1 MQKGLAASVRGLNV
15 FDGLA
20 LLIAL
25 GLVGAG
31 FLIGTIGGG
40 GATGTTTSVELTVT
54 PDEQVRPLPPGA
66 TATFP
71 LYVKNTTDYGVRVAS
86 ISAGSSNAIE
96 GCPAGLV
103 TSAPVEGPAGFI
115 RPAGYRAYDV
125 SVTMATNVDDKC
137 KGQSFTV
144 PLTVELAS
152 PAADR

>member
-1 MQKGLAASVRGLNV
+1 MENGLGVSARRLNV

-20 LLIAL
+20 LLVAL

-40 GATGTTTSVELTVT
+40 ETGTTTSVELTVT
-54 PDEQVRPLPPGA
+54 PNEQVRPLPPGV

-71 LYVKNTTDYGVRVAS
+71 LYVHNTTDYGVRVAS

-96 GCPAGLV
+96 GCPAGIV
-103 TSAPVEGPAGFI
+103 TSAPVEGPTGFI
-115 RPAGYRAYDV
+115 RPAGYRTYDV
-125 SVTMATNVDDKC
+125 SVTMAANVDDKC
-137 KGQSFTV
+137 KGQSFTL

>member
-1 MQKGLAASVRGLNV
+1 MNNNVGASVRRLNV

-20 LLIAL
+20 LLLAL

-40 GATGTTTSVELTVT
+40 ETGTTTSAELTVT
-54 PDEQVRPLPPGA
+54 PSEVRPLSPGA

-71 LYVKNTTDYGVRVAS
+71 LYVNNTTDSGVRVAS
-86 ISAGSSNAIE
+86 ISAGSSMATAD
-96 GCPAGLV
+96 GCPTGIV
-103 TSAPVEGPAGFI
+103 TSAPVEGPTGFI
-115 RPAGYRAYDV
+115 RPAGYRAYDI
-125 SVTMATNVDDKC
+125 SVTMAANVDDKC
-137 KGQSFTV
+137 QNQPFTL